1 MAEAASDTV
10 PFRVQLPVYFT
21 GLFSNSAPD
30 LVLVVVPLWVLT
42 LDPSPLL
49 IGIVL
54 GSRPL
59 APALLS
65 IHSGVLMD
73 LLGTRRVM
81 IVFAI
86 IAMAVPLIF
95 PLAPWVA
102 AIIAL
107 QIVGGLADST
117 GWVGTQTLCGQIL
130 KGNPVHLGRMAF
142 FTRLGSF
149 AGAPLAGAAWD
160 LAGPWGGFGA
170 MSVWG
175 LGMLL
180 SALALPSAD
189 LSASGGPRH
198 FGLGELLPRP
208 SSYSAAFRL
217 LLVPAMAAAIA
228 VTILRQGGAGVQ
240 SSFYVVYLDGIG
252 IPGTLIGILIS
263 VAGAAGAAAS
273 LATGPL
279 VRLFDHYRLLIFVT
293 ALSLA
298 AITVTPLLGDYSGLV
313 IAMVIRGAA
322 MALSVALILSL
333 IARAVGPTD
342 QGKAMGLRT
351 TCNQGTSMMVP
362 VIMGAVAEFVGI
374 GGSFYVIGIPAL
386 VLLAGVAIFVRR
398 PAL

>member
-10 PFRVQLPVYFT
+10 PFRVQLPVYLT

-30 LVLVVVPLWVLT
+30 LVLVVVPLWALT

-54 GSRPL
+54 GCRPL
-59 APALLS
+59 APMLLS

-73 LLGTRRVM
+73 RLGARRVM
-81 IVFAI
+81 AVSAVAG
-86 IAMAVPLIF
+86 IAVSLMF
-95 PLAPWVA
+95 PLAPWVPA
-102 AIIAL
+102 LIAL
-107 QIVGGLADST
+107 QIIGGMADST

-142 FTRLGSF
+142 FTRMGSF
-149 AGAPLAGAAWD
+149 AGPPLAGLAWD
-160 LAGPWGGFGA
+160 LAGPWGGFA
-170 MSVWG
+170 TMSAWS

-180 SALALPSAD
+180 STLALPAAG
-189 LSASGGPRH
+189 LAAPTASRRVGI
-198 FGLGELLPRP
+198 GELLPRS
-208 SSYSAAFRL
+208 SSYFAAFRL
-217 LLVPAMAAAIA
+217 LLVPAMAAAMAI
-228 VTILRQGGAGVQ
+228 TILRQAGSGVQ
-240 SSFYVVYLDGIG
+240 SSFYVIYLEGIG

-263 VAGAAGAAAS
+263 VAGVAGAAAA

-279 VRLFDHYRLLIFVT
+279 VRLFDHYRLLIFTT

-298 AITVTPLLGDYSGLV
+298 AITVTPLLGEYSGLV

-351 TCNQGTSMMVP
+351 TCNQATSMIVP
-362 VIMGAVAEFVGI
+362 VIMGAVVEFVGI
-374 GGSFYVIGIPAL
+374 AGSFYVIGVPTL